1 MIVNSTELQ
10 NNFGKYLVLAGRE
23 DIVVTRNGIPIA
35 KLSGVGGETPSLL
48 TENDTAREKA
58 EAYPARR
65 GVTYEEFLELT
76 RTSEDRYELIDGEVY
91 LLSSPKTTHQVA
103 LNGLIHTFYPWFRK
117 KECSPFVAPYD
128 ITLSKG
134 LDNICVVQPDL
145 MIICDLEQ
153 KLGEDGYYKGVPA
166 LVVEIISET
175 TRSRDMVK
183 KLDLYMDC
191 GIEEYWVVNPLNRE
205 VTVYQF
211 KDKEIRDSKTYKNKE
226 TAESGIF
233 PGLAVAVDTLFCNWR
248 GSGDRSL
255 F

>member
-35 KLSGVGGETPSLL
+35 KLIGVGEEPGVAQE
-48 TENDTAREKA
+48 DTAREKA

-76 RTSEDRYELIDGEVY
+76 RNSEDRYELIDGEVY
-91 LLSSPKTTHQVA
+91 LLASPKIAHQYC
-103 LNGLIHTFYPWFRK
+103 LTEIFGQLYTWFK
-117 KECSPFVAPYD
+117 GNKCKVFTAPND
-128 ITLSKG
+128 ITLKRQPDSV
-134 LDNICVVQPDL
+134 NVVQPDL
-145 MIICDLEQ
+145 MVICDLDE
-153 KLGEDGYYKGVPA
+153 KIGDDGYYTGIPA
-166 LVVEIISET
+166 LVVEIISDS
-175 TRSRDMVK
+175 TRSKDMVK

-211 KDKEIRDSKTYKNKE
+211 KDKQIRDSRTYKNKE

-233 PGLAVAVDTLFCNWR
+233 PGLAVAVD
-248 GSGDRSL
+248 SL
-255 F
+255 FM